1 MIADE
6 IPIHS
11 GTEHQLQT
19 LWPDKP
25 ECQTILRI
33 MAFQYHFT
41 QGEDE
46 SHFAVKL
53 AATKVTDITY
63 RHCIGKYY
71 HHIQDRYL

>member
-33 MAFQYHFT
+33 MAFQYQFT
-41 QGEDE
+41 PGEDE

-53 AATKVTDITY
+53 AVTFHSAKTFIY
-63 RHCIGKYY
+63 R
-71 HHIQDRYL
+71 QLAFSS